1 MSQKLTLKQIA
12 LHFNVSIT
20 TVSKALNDSY
30 DIGEETKKKIQKY
43 AKKFHYTRNHFA
55 VNLQN
60 KETKTIG
67 IIIPN
72 ILNNYFAKA
81 FIGIEKVATA
91 NGYQII
97 ACLSNES
104 LEKEINAVESL
115 KNRPLDGLILSLSEE
130 TQAKKYYDHLN
141 NLIHDGT
148 LVAMFDRVTD
158 QVQCDKVIADDF
170 QGAYNAT
177 QHFIQNKIK
186 KIAIISTIDKLNIG
200 KLRIKGYLKALIDN
214 HIPIDQHLIIKI
226 DKSEDFETRIRTL
239 LIENTDIDGLFV
251 LEEISAVHILKIV
264 KKMGYKV
271 PEDLS
276 IICFV
281 NGLISKYTSPSLT
294 TISQH
299 GEYMGET
306 VAQIL
311 ISRLEAKESEQQ
323 FITKVVKTNL
333 ILRKSTKN
341 INV

>member
-1 MSQKLTLKQIA
+1 MAGKLTLKQIA
-12 LHFNVSIT
+12 LHFNVSTT

-30 DIGEETKKKIQKY
+30 DIGVDTKEKIQQY
-43 AKKFHYTRNHFA
+43 AKKHHYTRNTFA
-55 VNLQN
+55 LNLQN
-60 KETKTIG
+60 KRTKTIG

-81 FIGIEKVATA
+81 FMGIEKVATA

-97 ACLSNES
+97 TCLSNES
-104 LEKEINAVESL
+104 LKKEVDSVESL

-130 TQAKKYYDHLN
+130 TQATKYYDHLK
-141 NLIHDGT
+141 NLIHNGT
-148 LVAMFDRVTD
+148 PVAMFDRVTD
-158 QVQCDKVIADDF
+158 QIQCDKVIADDF

-186 KIAIISTIDKLNIG
+186 KIAIISTIDNLNIG
-200 KLRIKGYLKALIDN
+200 KLRVKGYLKALIDN
-214 HIPIDQHLIIKI
+214 HIIIENHLIVKI
-226 DKSEDFETRIRTL
+226 DKNEDFETRIRTL
-239 LIENTDIDGLFV
+239 LIENKDIGGLFV

-264 KKMGYKV
+264 KKMKYRI

-311 ISRLEAKESEQQ
+311 ISRLEAKENEQQ

-333 ILRKSTKN
+333 IIGESTKN
-341 INV
+341 LR

>member
-1 MSQKLTLKQIA
+1 MAGKLTLKQIA
-12 LHFNVSIT
+12 LHFNVSTT

-30 DIGEETKKKIQKY
+30 DIGVDTKEKIQQY
-43 AKKFHYTRNHFA
+43 AKKNHYTRNTFA
-55 VNLQN
+55 LNLQN
-60 KETKTIG
+60 KRTKTIG

-97 ACLSNES
+97 TCLSNES
-104 LEKEINAVESL
+104 LKKEVDSVESL

-130 TQAKKYYDHLN
+130 TQATKYYDHLK
-141 NLIHDGT
+141 NLIHNGT
-148 LVAMFDRVTD
+148 PVAMFDRVTD
-158 QVQCDKVIADDF
+158 QIQCDKVIADDF

-186 KIAIISTIDKLNIG
+186 KIAIISTIDNLNIG
-200 KLRIKGYLKALIDN
+200 KLRVKGYLKALIDN
-214 HIPIDQHLIIKI
+214 HITIKNHLIVKI
-226 DKSEDFETRIRTL
+226 DKNEDFETRIRTL
-239 LIENTDIDGLFV
+239 LIENIDIGALFV
-251 LEEISAVHILKIV
+251 LEEISAVHILKII
-264 KKMGYKV
+264 KKMKYRI

-311 ISRLEAKESEQQ
+311 ISRLESKENEQQ

-333 ILRKSTKN
+333 IIGESTKN
-341 INV
+341 LR